1 MIEITRGPLIVKKGD
16 KSIELDGT
24 EAYQLWM
31 ELNKQ
36 FKAVEVVP
44 YIPYIPY
51 YPSYPCPKEPD
62 PYEYPTITCGSGETT
77 FNNNGIIN

>member
-1 MIEITRGPLIVKKGD
+1 MIEITRGPLIVKKGE
-16 KSIELDGT
+16 KSIELDDT
-24 EAYQLWM
+24 EAYQLWL

-36 FKAVEVVP
+36 FKAVEV
-44 YIPYIPY
+44 IPY
-51 YPSYPCPKEPD
+51 YPYPCCPCPKEPD

>member
-1 MIEITRGPLIVKKGD
+1 MIEITRGPLIVKKGE
-16 KSIELDGT
+16 KSIELDDT
-24 EAYQLWM
+24 EAYQLWL

-44 YIPYIPY
+44 YIPYYPY
-51 YPSYPCPKEPD
+51 PCCPCPKEPD
-62 PYEYPTITCGSGETT
+62 PYEYPTITWGSGETT